1 MPNTNLTNQQI
12 SFLQTLNFDP
22 NSSNLKLEIQ
32 DLLKS
37 QKANSEENP
46 NSNLTQIL
54 NKIYTKIIPQLQ
66 KSGQTWDIDY
76 NFERSENKR
85 WESLKKRGCSEIIKV
100 E

>member
-1 MPNTNLTNQQI
+1 MPSTNLTNQQI

-22 NSSNLKLEIQ
+22 NSSNLKSEIQ
-32 DLLKS
+32 TLLKS
-37 QKANSEENP
+37 HKANSQENP

-54 NKIYTKIIPQLQ
+54 NKVYTKIIPQLQ